1 MTIINIHGIL
11 GHEFKS
17 VLKLS
22 INKSKEVI
30 DAISCSYPLFRH
42 RINELSQQGIQ
53 YSMLVDGEALK
64 TMEQLSIKRSPKVI
78 DIIPTICGSGAVV
91 AAVGAAALVGSAFV
105 GTATVLGTTLTWAAV
120 LSQAGVMLL
129 GIGLQMALAPKPDMK
144 RQESTVSGAKQSFMI
159 ASKAN
164 TIEQGVPVPV
174 GYGRLRVG
182 SAIIQSTVKSY
193 PQNYSA
199 VDALAGSLDNNIGIV
214 TKGKQ

>member
-1 MTIINIHGIL
+1 MTTINIHGIL

-78 DIIPTICGSGAVV
+78 DIIPTICGSGPAI
-91 AAVGAAALVGSAFV
+91 AAVGALALAGSAFT
-105 GTATVLGTTLTWAAV
+105 GTAIAFGTVTWATVL
-120 LSQAGVMLL
+120 SQVGVMLL

-182 SAIIQSTVKSY
+182 SAIIQSTIKSY
-193 PQNYSA
+193 PQNYST
-199 VDALAGSLDNNIGIV
+199 VDALAGSLDNGIGIV
-214 TKGKQ
+214 TKGKE